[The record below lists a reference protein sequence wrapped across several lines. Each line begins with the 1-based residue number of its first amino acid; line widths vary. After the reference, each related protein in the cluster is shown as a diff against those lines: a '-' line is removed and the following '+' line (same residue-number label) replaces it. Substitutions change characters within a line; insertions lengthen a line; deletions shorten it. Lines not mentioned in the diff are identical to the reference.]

1 MPPLPLIHRQVNTH
15 TYLHADV
22 YLRQLVVQ
30 YFDTSAAKR
39 AQPSI
44 LHLSIHAP
52 VESLH
57 IAHSRYTAKQTFRA
71 GHCFAYFA
79 FSWVVLTL
87 PDYLRPSHVPNL
99 THQAVAAYS
108 KKGVIVSNENP
119 VVESGNN
126 CINQACG

>member
-1 MPPLPLIHRQVNTH
+1 M
-15 TYLHADV
+15 YLHADV

-39 AQPSI
+39 PQPSI

-52 VESLH
+52 VELLH
-57 IAHSRYTAKQTFRA
+57 IAHSRYTAKQTLRA

-79 FSWVVLTL
+79 FSWVALTL

-99 THQAVAAYS
+99 THQ
-108 KKGVIVSNENP
+108 VSQLT
-119 VVESGNN
+119 VRK
-126 CINQACG
+126 ALL